1 MGDFPSHQSFSK
13 EIAETIGLE
22 EAIIFEQIKSS
33 EIKRASLKQIKKKN
47 KFINEKKNISNQD
60 YHDKEKLI

>member
-33 EIKRASLKQIKKKN
+33 EIKRASLKQIKKKPY
-47 KFINEKKNISNQD
+47 FSERKKNYQLAS
-60 YHDKEKLI
+60 

>member
-33 EIKRASLKQIKKKN
+33 NIKRVSFKQIKKR
-47 KFINEKKNISNQD
+47 
-60 YHDKEKLI
+60 

>member
-33 EIKRASLKQIKKKN
+33 NFKRASFRELKKN
-47 KFINEKKNISNQD
+47 LSFLGEKKNR
-60 YHDKEKLI
+60 

>member
-33 EIKRASLKQIKKKN
+33 DVKKVSFKQLKKILLFLVKKKLSMHLISLK
-47 KFINEKKNISNQD
+47 S
-60 YHDKEKLI
+60 

>member
-33 EIKRASLKQIKKKN
+33 DVKKVTFKQLKKN
-47 KFINEKKNISNQD
+47 STILSEIIIISAL
-60 YHDKEKLI
+60 DKL

>member
-33 EIKRASLKQIKKKN
+33 DIKRASLKQIKKN
-47 KFINEKKNISNQD
+47 ITYLSEKKIISSL
-60 YHDKEKLI
+60 HKLEKLN

>member
-33 EIKRASLKQIKKKN
+33 DIKTATLKQLKKN
-47 KFINEKKNISNQD
+47 N
-60 YHDKEKLI
+60 L

>member
-33 EIKRASLKQIKKKN
+33 NIKRVSFKQIKKKPY
-47 KFINEKKNISNQD
+47 FSQRKKNCQCA
-60 YHDKEKLI
+60 

>member
-33 EIKRASLKQIKKKN
+33 DIKKASFKQIKKN
-47 KFINEKKNISNQD
+47 LTFLNEKRIILS
-60 YHDKEKLI
+60 LIHI

>member
-33 EIKRASLKQIKKKN
+33 DIKRACLLYTSDAAD
-47 KFINEKKNISNQD
+47 E
-60 YHDKEKLI
+60 

>member
-33 EIKRASLKQIKKKN
+33 DVKKVSFKQLKKK
-47 KFINEKKNISNQD
+47 FYFS
-60 YHDKEKLI
+60 

>member
-33 EIKRASLKQIKKKN
+33 DIKRASLKQIKKN
-47 KFINEKKNISNQD
+47 LTFLSEKKLSARFIS
-60 YHDKEKLI
+60 LRS

>member
-33 EIKRASLKQIKKKN
+33 EIKRASLKQIKKN
-47 KFINEKKNISNQD
+47 PFLSEKKNYQ
-60 YHDKEKLI
+60 LP

>member
-33 EIKRASLKQIKKKN
+33 EIKRASLKQIKKKPYFS
-47 KFINEKKNISNQD
+47 KRKKNYQ
-60 YHDKEKLI
+60 LP

>member
-33 EIKRASLKQIKKKN
+33 EIKRASLKQIKKTLL
-47 KFINEKKNISNQD
+47 F
-60 YHDKEKLI
+60 